1 MIDRS
6 LLFAVMALLGFSIIL
21 SYSLPIYTVV
31 YYEYDSNHFLIR
43 QAVAVGVGFV
53 MIITLSWLNPNRWFN
68 GIGLGLFGVFF
79 FLLIMMQFLPSSI
92 VNAVSGAK
100 RWIQLGSFS
109 IAPVEFFKIGFVF
122 FLAWSFSRKL
132 LDREKMSFKEEI
144 KVFLPYI
151 IVFFVAVLLIAIL
164 QKDLGQVVVLGG
176 TLAVLFLFAGSSF
189 KFFIT
194 LLGSALMGMGALILS
209 APHRIQRVASW
220 WGGVQDTVLAIFPF
234 EVVQDLKVQAYEEP
248 YQISNSLNAIHNG
261 GFWGKGLSGGQFE
274 LGYLSEVHTD
284 FVLAGIAEE
293 FGFVGI
299 LLVTGLTLFITYRIF
314 KIAAMVQNP
323 THYLFSVGVG
333 LIIALSF
340 IINSFGITGLFP
352 IKGIALPFLSYGGS
366 HIMASSFAIGLILM
380 ISKERV
386 SKEEIDQKLL
396 EDMKQRF

>member
-1 MIDRS
+1 
-6 LLFAVMALLGFSIIL
+6 
-21 SYSLPIYTVV
+21 
-31 YYEYDSNHFLIR
+31 
-43 QAVAVGVGFV
+43 
-53 MIITLSWLNPNRWFN
+53 
-68 GIGLGLFGVFF
+68 
-79 FLLIMMQFLPSSI
+79 
-92 VNAVSGAK
+92 
-100 RWIQLGSFS
+100 
-109 IAPVEFFKIGFVF
+109 
-122 FLAWSFSRKL
+122 
-132 LDREKMSFKEEI
+132 
-144 KVFLPYI
+144 
-151 IVFFVAVLLIAIL
+151 
-164 QKDLGQVVVLGG
+164 
-176 TLAVLFLFAGSSF
+176 
-189 KFFIT
+189 
-194 LLGSALMGMGALILS
+194 MGMGALILS